1 MTVFQESDAQEDDA
15 YDDPQEAEVIQS
27 LLDVV
32 DEEAQNLLNHSNAA
46 GDASAPGSEAE
57 WAPGYSQGGWES
69 AAEQFHSSRPV
80 SFPGALKTNE
90 KLAEESAEDTDG
102 DGSPLPED
110 FMEVRLIPT

>member
-1 MTVFQESDAQEDDA
+1 MQPEPPPLQVVKQNER
-15 YDDPQEAEVIQS
+15 
-27 LLDVV
+27 LDTLR
-32 DEEAQNLLNHSNAA
+32 EGEKA
-46 GDASAPGSEAE
+46 
-57 WAPGYSQGGWES
+57 

-90 KLAEESAEDTDG
+90 KLSEERAEDTDG